1 MMNNMDTLNKRNTET
16 VAEALKLLTTM
27 LYTQAEY
34 IQQQNTS
41 IAALQERMTN
51 LEQQLTIQK
60 VQLTGLGP
68 SVRGG

>member
-34 IQQQNTS
+34 IQQQHTS

-68 SVRGG
+68 SVRG